1 MLGKLCGGG
10 DTPWVTLKCIFINR
24 SPNVTVDHTDG
35 AGGDEK
41 EEENFETK
49 SCCCFQWLR
58 RRPQNENEL
67 TTTTLMSNENVKETT
82 V

>member
-1 MLGKLCGGG
+1 MFAKLCGGG

-24 SPNVTVDHTDG
+24 SPNVTIDHTDG
-35 AGGDEK
+35 DGGGEK
-41 EEENFETK
+41 EENFKTK
-49 SCCCFQWLR
+49 SCCCFQRR

-67 TTTTLMSNENVKETT
+67 TTTMNNVNVKETI